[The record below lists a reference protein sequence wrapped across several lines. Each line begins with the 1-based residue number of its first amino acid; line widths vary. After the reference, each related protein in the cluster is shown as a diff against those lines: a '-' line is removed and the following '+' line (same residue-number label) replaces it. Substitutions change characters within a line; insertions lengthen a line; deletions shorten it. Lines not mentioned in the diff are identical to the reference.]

1 MPSALETLVKILR
14 LEREQG
20 CNDTAVIGG
29 LSRFS
34 DHWVHDAHAQA
45 RKPEHHLLVDELQ
58 QLLQNYAQ
66 IENRSERQKQ
76 VQYMQDRIMG
86 RIPAPPAFQPK
97 AEVTAPQPPVEPVEA
112 PPRQQE
118 QPVARQEQRREK
130 PSKPASKQ
138 QKPAPEPRRKP
149 QSQPEANRQQSQRFT
164 DGSAGIDE
172 FAARPPSQR
181 PDIPP
186 QPRLARPPRRPR
198 PQIDPN
204 EAIDILRGLRQPVT
218 VVKGVGE
225 RMAES
230 FEKLGVQTINDLLYF
245 LPRRYDDYT
254 LLTSISKLQPN
265 MLATVIGTVREAA
278 VKVGPNQRK
287 LFELTLDDGSGLMDV
302 TFFGQAFLARQIKPG
317 DQIVARGETSIFRNR
332 LKLTNPEWEHL
343 DADNLTKVGIVP
355 VYPLT
360 EGLKARGLR
369 NIMKRAVAYWAER
382 LPDYVPVA
390 TQERAE
396 LADLGWAIQNV
407 HFPKSQDHLRH
418 ASNRVVFDE
427 LLLMQL
433 AILGNRREW
442 QSVPADPLV
451 VSDEWLDSF
460 LREAFP
466 YTLTGAQQRA
476 ITDIR
481 RDAAQSLPM
490 NRLLQGDVGSGKTAV
505 ATIALMLAV
514 ANGRQAAIMAPTSI
528 LAEQHYRNIGNAL
541 AKLPGERQPQV
552 ALLTGSL
559 SADERAEVRAR
570 IADGAVDVIVGTH
583 ALIQEGVE
591 FHDLALAVI
600 DEQHRFGVEQRGLL
614 RGKGKNPH
622 LLVMTATPIP
632 RTLALTL
639 HADLDLTVI
648 DEMPPG
654 RQPIQ
659 TRVVEPVARERI
671 FSFVESQLREGR
683 QAFIVHPLV
692 EASEKIEARSAL
704 EAYEE
709 LSQVFFKFK
718 VGLLHGRMKPAEK
731 DEMMSAFSR
740 GDFNVLVTTS
750 VAEVGVDVPNASV
763 IVIEGA
769 NRFGLAQ
776 LHQFRGR
783 VGRGQHASYCLL
795 IPDTNSAEARE
806 RLQALEDIS
815 DGFRLAEMDWK
826 LRGSGD
832 LLGTQQSG
840 EKIARGFRAMNRLS
854 EFVTPELVALA
865 QREARTIYEE
875 DPDLSLEQHR
885 LLAQRVQLLQ
895 DERSDVS

>member
-1 MPSALETLVKILR
+1 MPSALETLVKILK

-20 CNDTAVIGG
+20 CNNTAVIGG
-29 LSRFS
+29 LSKFS
-34 DHWVHDAHAQA
+34 DHWAQDAHAQA

-58 QLLQNYAQ
+58 QVMRQYAA
-66 IENRSERQKQ
+66 IENRTERHKQ
-76 VQYMQDRIMG
+76 VQYMLDRITG
-86 RIPAPPAFQPK
+86 RVQ
-97 AEVTAPQPPVEPVEA
+97 
-112 PPRQQE
+112 
-118 QPVARQEQRREK
+118 
-130 PSKPASKQ
+130 
-138 QKPAPEPRRKP
+138 PAPEFQVKADTAVRAEPPAEAAKKPPPQPDRQRSQQQAAKSAKAPRSETRRPAAPADKRRKP
-149 QSQPEANRQQSQRFT
+149 RQETKPQQYAG
-164 DGSAGIDE
+164 DGSS
-172 FAARPPSQR
+172 SQDDLVGG
-181 PDIPP
+181 PVTLKMDLPA
-186 QPRLARPPRRPR
+186 QPRLARAPRHPR
-198 PQIDPN
+198 PYLDPA
-204 EAIDILRGLRQPVT
+204 EAVDIVRGLRQPVT
-218 VVKGVGE
+218 VVKGVGD

-230 FEKLGVQTINDLLYF
+230 FNKLGVHTIYDLLYF

-254 LLTSISKLQPN
+254 RLNNISQLQPSST
-265 MLATVIGTVREAA
+265 ATVVGTVREAS
-278 VKVGPNQRK
+278 VKVGPNGRK
-287 LFELTLDDGSGLMDV
+287 YFHVMLDDGSGLLEV
-302 TFFGQAFLARQIKPG
+302 TFFGQYFLSRYIRVG
-317 DQIVARGETSIFRNR
+317 DQIVLSGETSIYRNR
-332 LKLTNPEWEHL
+332 IQMTNPEWEHL
-343 DADNLTKVGIVP
+343 DTDNLHTVGIVP

-369 NIMKRAVAYWAER
+369 RLMKNAVTYWADR
-382 LPDYVPVA
+382 LPDYVPEA
-390 TQERAE
+390 TLDRVE
-396 LADLGWAIQNV
+396 LADLGWAIKNV
-407 HFPKSQDHLRH
+407 HFPESQDHRYH
-418 ASNRVVFDE
+418 ASNRIVFDE

-442 QSVPADPLV
+442 QSVPADSLE
-451 VSDEWLDSF
+451 VSDEWLSAF
-460 LREAFP
+460 LAAVLP
-466 YTLTGAQQRA
+466 YQMTGAQQRA
-476 ITDIR
+476 VADIR
-481 RDAAQSLPM
+481 RDASLTIPM

-505 ATIALMLAV
+505 AMTALALAV

-528 LAEQHYRNIGNAL
+528 LAEQHYRNISESL
-541 AKLPGERQPQV
+541 AKMPGERPPVV

-559 SADERAEVRAR
+559 NAAEREEVRR
-570 IADGAVDVIVGTH
+570 QVADGTVDVIVGTH

-600 DEQHRFGVEQRGLL
+600 DEQHRFGVEQRGAL

-654 RQPIQ
+654 RKPVQ
-659 TRVVEPVARERI
+659 TRVVEPVARERV
-671 FSFVESQLREGR
+671 FSFVESQLNQGR

-692 EASEKIEARSAL
+692 EQSEKIDARSAV
-704 EAYEE
+704 EAYEQ
-709 LSQVFFKFK
+709 LSKVFFRFK

-731 DEMMSAFSR
+731 DEMMTAFAR
-740 GDFNVLVTTS
+740 KDYDVLVTTS

-783 VGRGQHASYCLL
+783 VGRGSHESYCLL
-795 IPDTNSAEARE
+795 IPDNNTPEARE
-806 RLQALEDIS
+806 RLQAMEEIS

-826 LRGSGD
+826 LRGSGN

-840 EKIARGFRAMNRLS
+840 GMTSAHFKALDRLS
-854 EFVTPELVALA
+854 EYATPQMVEMA

-875 DPDLSLEQHR
+875 DPDLAQEQHM

>member
-1 MPSALETLVKILR
+1 VPSALETLVKILR

-29 LSRFS
+29 LSKFS

-58 QLLQNYAQ
+58 QLLRNYGQ
-66 IENRSERQKQ
+66 IENRTERQKQ
-76 VQYMQDRIMG
+76 IQYMQDRIMG
-86 RIPAPPAFQPK
+86 RIPAPPEFQPK
-97 AEVTAPQPPVEPVEA
+97 AEAATPAPVEA
-112 PPRQQE
+112 APPPQQPEEEKHPPRPQ
-118 QPVARQEQRREK
+118 QEQRREQK
-130 PSKPASKQ
+130 PPKQSQKQ
-138 QKPAPEPRRKP
+138 QKPAQEPRRK
-149 QSQPEANRQQSQRFT
+149 QQESNRQPQRFT

-172 FAARPPSQR
+172 FAARPPS
-181 PDIPP
+181 PDIPEP
-186 QPRLARPPRRPR
+186 PRLTRPPRRPR
-198 PQIDPN
+198 PQLDPE
-204 EAIDILRGLRQPVT
+204 EALDVLRGLRQPVT
-218 VVKGVGE
+218 VVKGVGD

-230 FEKLGVQTINDLLYF
+230 FHKLGVHTLNDLLYF

-254 LLTSISKLQPN
+254 QLMSISKLRPN

-287 LFELTLDDGSGLMDV
+287 LFELTLDDGSGLMDI
-302 TFFGQAFLARQIKPG
+302 TFFGQTFLARQIKPG

-343 DADNLTKVGIVP
+343 DADNLRKVGIVP

-369 NIMKRAVAYWAER
+369 SIMKRAVSYWAER
-382 LPDYVPVA
+382 LPDYVPAA

-407 HFPKSQDHLRH
+407 HFPKSQDHRRH
-418 ASNRVVFDE
+418 ASNRIVFDE

-460 LREAFP
+460 LQAAFP

-476 ITDIR
+476 IADIR
-481 RDAAQSLPM
+481 RDVAQTVPM

-505 ATIALMLAV
+505 ATISLMLAV

-541 AKLPGERQPQV
+541 SKLPGERQPQV

-570 IADGAVDVIVGTH
+570 IADGSVDVIVGTH

-671 FSFVESQLREGR
+671 FNFVESQLEQGR

-709 LSQVFFKFK
+709 LSKVFYNFR
-718 VGLLHGRMKPAEK
+718 VGLLHGRMKPSEK
-731 DEMMSAFSR
+731 DEVMTAFSR
-740 GDFNVLVTTS
+740 GDFDVLVTTS

-795 IPDTNSAEARE
+795 IPDNNSAEARE
-806 RLQALEDIS
+806 RLQALEEIS

-840 EKIARGFRAMNRLS
+840 ERVTRGFRAMNRLS
-854 EFVTPELVALA
+854 EFVTPELVELA

-875 DPDLSLEQHR
+875 DPDLSQEQHR

>member
-1 MPSALETLVKILR
+1 

-29 LSRFS
+29 LSKFS

-58 QLLQNYAQ
+58 QLMQKYGQ
-66 IENRSERQKQ
+66 IESRAERQKQ

-86 RIPAPPAFQPK
+86 RVPAPPAFQPRIE
-97 AEVTAPQPPVEPVEA
+97 ATSQSPIGAVSA
-112 PPRQQE
+112 PPK
-118 QPVARQEQRREK
+118 QEQRPPRPQQELRQQK
-130 PSKPASKQ
+130 PPQKQ
-138 QKPAPEPRRKP
+138 QKTAPEPRRKP
-149 QSQPEANRQQSQRFT
+149 QSESNRQGQRFT

-172 FAARPPSQR
+172 FAARPPSQQR
-181 PDIPP
+181 DIPEE
-186 QPRLARPPRRPR
+186 PRLARPPRRPR
-198 PQIDPN
+198 PQIDAN

-218 VVKGVGE
+218 VVKGVGD

-230 FEKLGVQTINDLLYF
+230 FRRLGVETINDLLYF

-254 LLTSISKLQPN
+254 RLNSINKLQPN

-287 LFELTLDDGSGLMDV
+287 LFELTLDDGSGLMTV
-302 TFFGQAFLARQIKPG
+302 TFFGQAFLARQIKSG
-317 DQIVARGETSIFRNR
+317 DQIVVRGETSIYRNR

-343 DADNLTKVGIVP
+343 DADNLRKVGIVP

-369 NIMKRAVAYWAER
+369 GIMRRAVSYWAEH
-382 LPDYVPVA
+382 LPDYVPAA

-407 HFPKSQDHLRH
+407 HFPKSQDHRRH

-433 AILGNRREW
+433 AILGNRRDW

-460 LREAFP
+460 LQAAFP

-476 ITDIR
+476 IADIR
-481 RDAAQSLPM
+481 RDVAQNIPM

-505 ATIALMLAV
+505 ATISLMLAV

-528 LAEQHYRNIGNAL
+528 LAEQHYRNFSNAL

-570 IADGAVDVIVGTH
+570 IADGSVEVIVGTH

-600 DEQHRFGVEQRGLL
+600 DEQHRFGVEQRGML

-659 TRVVEPVARERI
+659 TRVVEPVARDRI
-671 FSFVESQLREGR
+671 FSFVESQLQQGR

-692 EASEKIEARSAL
+692 ETSEKVEARSAL

-709 LSQVFFKFK
+709 LSQVFYKFK
-718 VGLLHGRMKPAEK
+718 VGLLHGRMKPSEK
-731 DEMMSAFSR
+731 DEVMTAFSR
-740 GDFNVLVTTS
+740 GAYDVLVTTS

-783 VGRGQHASYCLL
+783 VGRGQYASYCLL
-795 IPDTNSAEARE
+795 IPDNNSVEARE
-806 RLQALEDIS
+806 RLQALEEIS

-875 DPDLSLEQHR
+875 DPDLSQEQHR

>member
-1 MPSALETLVKILR
+1 
-14 LEREQG
+14 
-20 CNDTAVIGG
+20 
-29 LSRFS
+29 
-34 DHWVHDAHAQA
+34 
-45 RKPEHHLLVDELQ
+45 
-58 QLLQNYAQ
+58 
-66 IENRSERQKQ
+66 
-76 VQYMQDRIMG
+76 
-86 RIPAPPAFQPK
+86 
-97 AEVTAPQPPVEPVEA
+97 
-112 PPRQQE
+112 
-118 QPVARQEQRREK
+118 
-130 PSKPASKQ
+130 
-138 QKPAPEPRRKP
+138 
-149 QSQPEANRQQSQRFT
+149 
-164 DGSAGIDE
+164 
-172 FAARPPSQR
+172 
-181 PDIPP
+181 
-186 QPRLARPPRRPR
+186 
-198 PQIDPN
+198 
-204 EAIDILRGLRQPVT
+204 
-218 VVKGVGE
+218 
-225 RMAES
+225 
-230 FEKLGVQTINDLLYF
+230 
-245 LPRRYDDYT
+245 
-254 LLTSISKLQPN
+254 
-265 MLATVIGTVREAA
+265 
-278 VKVGPNQRK
+278 
-287 LFELTLDDGSGLMDV
+287 
-302 TFFGQAFLARQIKPG
+302 
-317 DQIVARGETSIFRNR
+317 
-332 LKLTNPEWEHL
+332 
-343 DADNLTKVGIVP
+343 
-355 VYPLT
+355 
-360 EGLKARGLR
+360 
-369 NIMKRAVAYWAER
+369 
-382 LPDYVPVA
+382 
-390 TQERAE
+390 
-396 LADLGWAIQNV
+396 
-407 HFPKSQDHLRH
+407 
-418 ASNRVVFDE
+418 
-427 LLLMQL
+427 
-433 AILGNRREW
+433 
-442 QSVPADPLV
+442 
-451 VSDEWLDSF
+451 
-460 LREAFP
+460 
-466 YTLTGAQQRA
+466 
-476 ITDIR
+476 
-481 RDAAQSLPM
+481 
-490 NRLLQGDVGSGKTAV
+490 
-505 ATIALMLAV
+505 MLAV

-559 SADERAEVRAR
+559 TADERAEARAR
-570 IADGAVDVIVGTH
+570 IADGSVDVIVGTH

-671 FSFVESQLREGR
+671 FSFVESQLEQGR

-709 LSQVFFKFK
+709 LSQVFYKFK

-731 DEMMSAFSR
+731 DEVMTAFSR
-740 GDFNVLVTTS
+740 GTYDVLVTTS

-783 VGRGQHASYCLL
+783 VGRGEHASYCLL
-795 IPDTNSAEARE
+795 IPDNNSSEARE
-806 RLQALEDIS
+806 RLQALEEIS

-840 EKIARGFRAMNRLS
+840 ERASRGFRAMNRLS

-875 DPDLSLEQHR
+875 DPYLSQEQHR

>member
-1 MPSALETLVKILR
+1 VPSALETLVKILR

-29 LSRFS
+29 LSKFS

-58 QLLQNYAQ
+58 QLMRKYAQ
-66 IENRSERQKQ
+66 IENRDDRLKQ

-86 RIPAPPAFQPK
+86 RVPAPPEFQPR
-97 AEVTAPQPPVEPVEA
+97 AEAAAQTVEPAAA
-112 PPRQQE
+112 PP
-118 QPVARQEQRREK
+118 PPKQEQRSQRPPKESRPQK
-130 PSKPASKQ
+130 PPKPQ
-138 QKPAPEPRRKP
+138 QKPAQEPRRKP
-149 QSQPEANRQQSQRFT
+149 PQESNRQSQRFT

-172 FAARPPSQR
+172 FAARPPSQK
-181 PDIPP
+181 PDIPEP
-186 QPRLARPPRRPR
+186 PRLARPPRRPR
-198 PQIDPN
+198 PQMDAS
-204 EAIDILRGLRQPVT
+204 EAIDILHGLRQPVT
-218 VVKGVGE
+218 VVKGVGD

-230 FEKLGVQTINDLLYF
+230 FRRLGVETINDLLYF

-254 LLTSISKLQPN
+254 RLSAISKLQPN

-278 VKVGPNQRK
+278 VKIAPNQRK

-302 TFFGQAFLARQIKPG
+302 TFFGQVFLARQIKPG
-317 DQIVARGETSIFRNR
+317 DQIVVRGETSIYRNR

-343 DADNLTKVGIVP
+343 DTDNLRQVGIVP

-369 NIMKRAVAYWAER
+369 NIMRRAVSYWAER
-382 LPDYVPVA
+382 LPDYVPAA

-442 QSVPADPLV
+442 QSVPADPLA

-460 LREAFP
+460 LRAAFP

-476 ITDIR
+476 IADIR
-481 RDAAQSLPM
+481 DDIAKNIPM

-505 ATIALMLAV
+505 ATIALVMAV

-528 LAEQHYRNIGNAL
+528 LAEQHYRNIGAAL

-570 IADGAVDVIVGTH
+570 VADGSVDVIVGTH

-600 DEQHRFGVEQRGLL
+600 DEQHRFGVEQRGML

-659 TRVVEPVARERI
+659 TRVIEPVARERI
-671 FSFVESQLREGR
+671 FNFVETQLEQGR

-692 EASEKIEARSAL
+692 EQSEKIEARSAL

-709 LSQVFFKFK
+709 LSKVFYKFR
-718 VGLLHGRMKPAEK
+718 VGLLHGRMKPSEK
-731 DEMMSAFSR
+731 DEVMTAFGR
-740 GDFNVLVTTS
+740 RDYDVLVTTS

-783 VGRGQHASYCLL
+783 VGRGSHLSYCLL
-795 IPDTNSAEARE
+795 IPDNNSAEAVK
-806 RLQALEDIS
+806 RLQALEEIS

-840 EKIARGFRAMNRLS
+840 ERVARGFRAMNRLS

-885 LLAQRVQLLQ
+885 LLAQRVQMLQ